1 MMWVKSSTQYLVG
14 INGLLRSF
22 LSWPWLLVTIFT
34 LFLFILPMI
43 FMVEWEFLW
52 SYYSENLRSLSNI
65 IQYKEVS
72 GKWPQVHMALNACFF
87 CCITLHLFG
96 LQSKC
101 ESLKTFIINFE
112 LVNLHDRIIHWFL
125 LWISNIYWFWEILS
139 LTYESKC

>member
-1 MMWVKSSTQYLVG
+1 MWVKSSTQYLVG

-87 CCITLHLFG
+87 CYITLHLFG

-125 LWISNIYWFWEILS
+125 LWISNIYWFWKILS
-139 LTYESKC
+139 LTYKSKC